1 MQTKINASTKE
12 VVLAMSTIDY
22 SSRTAPSRQRDT
34 NGHGELHR
42 EWGARTRIFLTPV
55 AAPSILGLFGFA
67 ASTFI
72 VAAFLAGWYGGSRP
86 AAAVLS
92 NVAPFCLF
100 FGGLAQFMAAMW
112 AYRARDAVATAMHG
126 TWGAF
131 WMAFGVFFTLLG
143 AHVLHLA
150 TGGPGVMV
158 PYSYWFYTLAV
169 ITGCGFFA
177 ALFRN
182 AGLSAVLLALALGS
196 ACVAIGFDSGVTTW
210 THVGGYVLVVSAGLA
225 VYTATALMLLEAFGK
240 VILPLGQFPYSKR
253 EHWAPGA
260 VLAHPMEYAEGMP
273 GSKIGQ

>member
-1 MQTKINASTKE
+1 
-12 VVLAMSTIDY
+12 MSTIDY
-22 SSRTAPSRQRDT
+22 SRRTAPGRQQDT
-34 NGHGELHR
+34 NGHGDLHR

-72 VAAFLAGWYGGSRP
+72 VAAFLAGWYGENRP
-86 AAAVLS
+86 AAVILS

-100 FGGLAQFMAAMW
+100 FGGVAQFAAAMW

-131 WMAFGVFFTLLG
+131 WMGFGVFFILLG
-143 AHVLHLA
+143 AKVLHLA
-150 TGGPGVMV
+150 TSGPGVMV

-182 AGLSAVLLALALGS
+182 AGLSAVLFALATGS
-196 ACVAIGFDSGVTTW
+196 ACVAIGFDTGVITW
-210 THVGGYVLVVSAGLA
+210 TRVGGYVLAASAALA
-225 VYTATALMLLEAFGK
+225 VYTATALMLLESFGK
-240 VILPLGQFPYSKR
+240 VILPLGHFPYNKR

-260 VLAHPMEYAEGMP
+260 VLARPLEYEEGMP
-273 GSKIGQ
+273 GSKVGQ

>member
-1 MQTKINASTKE
+1 
-12 VVLAMSTIDY
+12 MSTIDY
-22 SSRTAPSRQRDT
+22 SRREAPNRHHDT
-34 NGHGELHR
+34 NGRGELQR

-72 VAAFLAGWYGGSRP
+72 VAAFLAGWYGENQP
-86 AAAVLS
+86 AALILS

-100 FGGLAQFMAAMW
+100 FGGLAQFAAAMW
-112 AYRARDAVATAMHG
+112 AYRARDALATAMHG

-131 WMAFGVFFTLLG
+131 WLGFGVFFTLLG

-150 TGGPGVMV
+150 TSSHGTQMV

-177 ALFRN
+177 ALLRN
-182 AGLSAVLLALALGS
+182 AGLSAVLFTLACGS
-196 ACVAIGFDSGVTTW
+196 ACVAIGFSGGVQTW
-210 THVGGYVLVVSAGLA
+210 THVGGYVLAASAALA
-225 VYTATALMLLEAFGK
+225 VYTATALMLLESAGR
-240 VILPLGQFPYSKR
+240 VILPLGHFPYTKR

-260 VLAHPMEYAEGMP
+260 VLARPQEYAEGMP
-273 GSKIGQ
+273 GAKVGQ

>member
-1 MQTKINASTKE
+1 
-12 VVLAMSTIDY
+12 MSAIDY
-22 SSRTAPSRQRDT
+22 SRQAPPGRDRAT
-34 NGHGELHR
+34 NGKADLQR

-67 ASTFI
+67 SSTFI
-72 VAAFLAGWYGGSRP
+72 VAAFLAGWYGENRP
-86 AAAVLS
+86 AAVILS

-100 FGGLAQFMAAMW
+100 FGGLAQFTAAMW

-131 WMAFGVFFTLLG
+131 WMGFGVFFILLG

-150 TGGPGVMV
+150 TSSLGHEMV

-177 ALFRN
+177 ALLRN
-182 AGLSAVLLALALGS
+182 AGLSAVLLTLAAGS
-196 ACVAIGFDSGVTTW
+196 ACVAIGFSGGDITW
-210 THVGGYVLVVSAGLA
+210 TRVGGYVLVVSAALA
-225 VYTATALMLLEAFGK
+225 VYTATALMLLEAAGK
-240 VILPLGQFPYSKR
+240 VILPLGHFPYTKR

-260 VLAHPMEYAEGMP
+260 ILARPQEYAEGMP
-273 GSKIGQ
+273 GAKVGQ